1 MFTPVFM
8 APAVTR
14 LALALAC
21 ALLLLLWLAVWWAVA
36 LP

>member
-1 MFTPVFM
+1 MLIPVFM
-8 APAVTR
+8 ASALTR
-14 LALALAC
+14 LAMAC

>member
-8 APAVTR
+8 ASAVTR
-14 LALALAC
+14 LALAC
-21 ALLLLLWLAVWWAVA
+21 ALLLLLWLAVWWAVV

>member
-8 APAVTR
+8 ASAMAR
-14 LALALAC
+14 LALAC
-21 ALLLLLWLAVWWAVA
+21 VLLLFLWLAVWWAVA

>member
-8 APAVTR
+8 ASSVAR
-14 LALALAC
+14 LAVASVLLAA
-21 ALLLLLWLAVWWAVA
+21 LWLAVWWAVA